1 MSTKT
6 LHLTDEM
13 KLKDIS
19 ILSECEIFRETAL
32 RKAEELE
39 QMVSGPR
46 NIDISKLFSDR
57 PLRKKTMDKY
67 TRIDET
73 HFVFSMDK
81 IAKF

>member
-1 MSTKT
+1 MNAKT
-6 LHLTDEM
+6 VHLTDEI
-13 KLKDIS
+13 KLKDIP
-19 ILSECEIFRETAL
+19 ILSEGEIFRETIL

-39 QMVSGPR
+39 QMAYAPR

-67 TRIDET
+67 ARIDET
-73 HFVFSMDK
+73 YFVFSIDK

>member
-1 MSTKT
+1 MNTKT
-6 LHLTDEM
+6 VHLTAEI

-19 ILSECEIFRETAL
+19 ILSEGEIFRETIL

-39 QMVSGPR
+39 QMASGPR

-67 TRIDET
+67 ARIDET
-73 HFVFSMDK
+73 HFVFSIDK